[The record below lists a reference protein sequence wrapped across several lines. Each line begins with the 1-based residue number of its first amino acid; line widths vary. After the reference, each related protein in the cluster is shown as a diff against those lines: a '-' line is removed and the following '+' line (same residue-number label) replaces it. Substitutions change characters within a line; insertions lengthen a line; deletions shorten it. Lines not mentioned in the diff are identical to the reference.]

1 RWLVPIS
8 LRDSSLKR
16 PARVKTLASISATY
30 FRRRDDSLWRWP
42 IKGTLMSIRPPIRS
56 RLIFGLGG
64 CALVLLVLFLTEY
77 GIFYQHDPPIVSGIA
92 GLVLAGI
99 FALIAWWGARSS
111 WVRADD
117 ETVGFYPSLGKAI
130 VFPRSRFA
138 SVVRV
143 RASRGGPQ
151 IEFRAADGTVL
162 FIADASFG
170 RSDVER
176 FARFLKVPCA
186 WDL

>member
-1 RWLVPIS
+1 M
-8 LRDSSLKR
+8 
-16 PARVKTLASISATY
+16 T
-30 FRRRDDSLWRWP
+30 
-42 IKGTLMSIRPPIRS
+42 IRPPLRS

-64 CALVLLVLFLTEY
+64 GAVAVLVLFLTEY

-99 FALIAWWGARSS
+99 FALMAWWGARSS
-111 WVRADD
+111 WLRADH

-130 VFPRSRFA
+130 VFPRARLA

-143 RASRGGPQ
+143 PAYRGGSPPQ

-176 FARFLKVPCA
+176 FARFLEVPCA
-186 WDL
+186 WDI